1 MEKIRYN
8 HLNNYLKKMFGER
21 TLKVCIDG
29 GFTCPNRDGSVASG
43 GCIFCGRFGAG
54 DLIKYKCDSVLDSI
68 KSQVDGF
75 LNSYRGDRANK
86 FIAYF
91 QSFTSTY
98 DTIENL
104 KIKYDTALG
113 SSEKFVGLELAT
125 RPDCINEEIVKLLSS
140 YKKNY
145 YVCVELGFQT
155 ANNNIGK
162 IINRGYS
169 SEQFVRAV
177 EILHKYNIPVV
188 AHIMVGLPN
197 ETPKDILLTVKM
209 INDCNCEGVKIH
221 STYIMKDT
229 QLAKMFNDGK
239 YVPISQEYY
248 IEQVGIII
256 SNLNSNIIVHR
267 INADPPKDE
276 LVAPEWV
283 LHKKRVINAINQYLD
298 VHDIMQGMS
307 LNGLS

>member
-248 IEQVGIII
+248 IEQVGIIM